1 MAPSR
6 GDHPSFESFCGDK
19 EPQTLALLREYVFKG
34 FGEVYISQADGEEN
48 FGPTLTAPHGNVRK
62 VRFKNR
68 VIPDLN
74 ANKVNDMASTW
85 ERIVLPRGWI
95 MRETWLFLNN
105 TPIKESSS
113 SRRAPHVG
121 VRLRRRFHVDRS
133 PSLRKKAIRC
143 AGVLS
148 CGQLHCLTVR
158 TGHV

>member
-1 MAPSR
+1 MIPDGHILTHRTGRTLPR
-6 GDHPSFESFCGDK
+6 GAVTGRPPLFESFCGDK

-34 FGEVYISQADGEEN
+34 FGEVYTSQADGEEN

-74 ANKVNDMASTW
+74 ANKVNDMAPTW

-105 TPIKESSS
+105 THQRVFIFTEGSAHWCSTS
-113 SRRAPHVG
+113 QT
-121 VRLRRRFHVDRS
+121 
-133 PSLRKKAIRC
+133 
-143 AGVLS
+143 LS
-148 CGQLHCLTVR
+148 CRSVSITPKEG
-158 TGHV
+158 